1 MRFLAITTLVLLAS
15 AVQAAPPE
23 LKDNRQKASYI
34 IGNNIGENIAAD
46 FKDRGFNVDPAIV
59 VQGILNGLQGKESGY
74 SEEEAQAVIKAF
86 LEEAQA
92 QLKKSGVDFLAQ
104 NKTKEGVQTTKSG
117 LQYKVIKEGAG
128 ASPKP
133 TSVVTVHYRGTLID
147 GTEFDSSYA
156 RMEPASFPVNG
167 VIAGWTEALQL
178 MKPGSKYEL
187 YIPSDLAYGAQPPGR
202 SPIPPHAVL
211 LFTVELLDVK
221 EGQSQPQFQPQ
232 R

>member
-1 MRFLAITTLVLLAS
+1 MKLLVLPCLLAM
-15 AVQAAPPE
+15 AGIAAAAPPD

-46 FKDRGFNVDPAIV
+46 FKDRGFNVDPAAV
-59 VQGILNGLQGKESGY
+59 VQGILNGLQGKESGFTD
-74 SEEEAQAVIKAF
+74 EESQAVIKAF
-86 LEEAQA
+86 IEEAQA
-92 QLKKSGVDFLAQ
+92 SLKKVGEDYLAQ

-117 LQYKVIKEGAG
+117 LQIKVLQAG
-128 ASPKP
+128 QGESPKP
-133 TSVVTVHYRGTLID
+133 DSMVTVHYKGTLID

-156 RMEPASFPVNG
+156 RNEPASFPVNG

-178 MKPGSKYEL
+178 MKPGSKVEL
-187 YIPSDLAYGAQPPGR
+187 AIPSDLAYGAQPPQR

-221 EGQSQPQFQPQ
+221 PGQPEK
-232 R
+232 